1 MAISFNRRINPV
13 IPTTAVTVYNSATLL
28 LVTNEFTNELITPR
42 FVLQIDQSI
51 PFGNVMPTA
60 MSDIDGDK
68 VLMYDRFGTYVRADR
83 LYRALQMRNAGCLPY
98 SGCPNEF
105 QCVVNFDPIRI
116 TVLSSLPPSVYCP
129 NTQQLNTTEVTNID
143 PNGVVTTT
151 TTTAVVK

>member
-83 LYRALQMRNAGCLPY
+83 LYRAL
-98 SGCPNEF
+98 
-105 QCVVNFDPIRI
+105 
-116 TVLSSLPPSVYCP
+116 
-129 NTQQLNTTEVTNID
+129 
-143 PNGVVTTT
+143 
-151 TTTAVVK
+151 